1 MRQHTVRQ
9 HSAAMV
15 QGQIIGTEAHY
26 RASVQ
31 SIETARVTTAQY
43 IEYFKLNGAENATAI
58 GKAAVAHA
66 RQFDSALPALSPTSL
81 HKQERAGAL
90 SPALALVARW
100 VWSIETRA
108 RQLAAKEKAAVQA
121 AGAPAASEPAAV
133 QASSEPTKADKAKAK
148 KLPSTTGNT
157 LPVERVALL
166 AVMNLLEQ
174 GLANESWQEV
184 SDARKMLSGL
194 LA

>member
-1 MRQHTVRQ
+1 MRQHTMRQ

-15 QGQIIGTEAHY
+15 QGQVIGTEAHY

-31 SIETARVTTAQY
+31 SIETARITTAQY
-43 IEYFKLNGAENATAI
+43 IEYFKSNGATSATDI

-66 RQFDSALPALSPTSL
+66 RQFDSALPNLSPTSL
-81 HKQERAGAL
+81 HKQERAGSL
-90 SPALALVARW
+90 SPALAMVARW

-108 RQLAAKEKAAVQA
+108 RQLSAKEKATVQATSAPPVQA
-121 AGAPAASEPAAV
+121 ASGQATSEP
-133 QASSEPTKADKAKAK
+133 DKANKAKGK

-166 AVMNLLEQ
+166 AVMEILEQ
-174 GLANESWQEV
+174 GIASESWQDIA
-184 SDARKMLSGL
+184 DARRMLSGL
-194 LA
+194 LS

>member
-1 MRQHTVRQ
+1 MRQHI
-9 HSAAMV
+9 HSAAQV
-15 QGQIIGTEAHY
+15 NGQIIGTEAHY

-31 SIETARVTTAQY
+31 SIETARITTAQY
-43 IEYFKLNGAENATAI
+43 IEYFKRNGAETATAI

-66 RQFDSALPALSPTSL
+66 RQFDSALPNLSPTSL
-81 HKQERAGAL
+81 HKQERAGSL

-108 RQLAAKEKAAVQA
+108 RQLSAKEKAAVQA
-121 AGAPAASEPAAV
+121 TNAPPVQAASGQAAGEP
-133 QASSEPTKADKAKAK
+133 DKAANKAKTK

-157 LPVERVALL
+157 LPVERVAL
-166 AVMNLLEQ
+166 AMIMDLLSQ
-174 GLANESWQEV
+174 GLANESWQEIV
-184 SDARKMLSGL
+184 DAQKMLSGL